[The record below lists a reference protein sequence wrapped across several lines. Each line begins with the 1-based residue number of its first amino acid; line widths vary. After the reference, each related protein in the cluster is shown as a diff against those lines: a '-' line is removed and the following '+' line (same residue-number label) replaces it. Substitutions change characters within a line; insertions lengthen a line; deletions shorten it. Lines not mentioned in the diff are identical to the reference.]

1 MRLYSRK
8 SNGTACFNYR
18 DAPDEVLL
26 DVIRKIGNVENTYG
40 HTSIEAALALVK
52 IAEIEGFI
60 RVDGVRLV

>member
-1 MRLYSRK
+1 MLYSRE

-26 DVIRKIGNVENTYG
+26 NVIRKIGSVENAFG